1 MKENQTKKPQPQQT
15 EFKMKNTTPKDPIQ
29 SIRQNT
35 KDGYISYKLVMSLI
49 ASFPEEQKKTVRAM
63 PRRDGCVYSPA
74 VIRIVK
80 GLWPAKTTE
89 RSAKQ
94 KLWFTKDQI
103 EALIT
108 EMQKHEVRGRIHR
121 LTAARICYGLNRSL
135 GHYIGKPPKR
145 LSHFYK
151 SGKLDCFIAGS
162 LYAFLRE
169 YIKPEPEQKQ
179 KKDEVIPMFSS
190 NDWINQMVELGR
202 APVLFFIC
210 ESNHPG
216 EGKVAYLCCPVA
228 ESLAE
233 QIHKALGK

>member
-1 MKENQTKKPQPQQT
+1 
-15 EFKMKNTTPKDPIQ
+15 MKNTTPKNPIQ
-29 SIRQNT
+29 SIKDNT
-35 KDGYISYKLVMSLI
+35 KNGYISYKLVMSLI
-49 ASFPEEQKKTVRAM
+49 AAMPEGQKKTVRAM

-94 KLWFTKDQI
+94 KLWFAKDQI

-108 EMQKHEVRGRIHR
+108 EMQKHEIRGRIHR

-151 SGKLDCFIAGS
+151 SGKLDCFIAKS

-169 YIKPEPEQKQ
+169 YIKSEAP
-179 KKDEVIPMFSS
+179 KKKEEVIPMFSG
-190 NDWINQMVELGR
+190 NNWLNQMIELGR
-202 APVLFFIC
+202 APIPFFVC
-210 ESNHPG
+210 ESHPG